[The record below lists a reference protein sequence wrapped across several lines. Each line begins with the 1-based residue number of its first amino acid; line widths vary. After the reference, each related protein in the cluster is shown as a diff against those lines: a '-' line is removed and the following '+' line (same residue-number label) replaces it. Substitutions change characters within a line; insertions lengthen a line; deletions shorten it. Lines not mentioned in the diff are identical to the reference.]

1 MSQNE
6 LVKILLIEDDEA
18 DIELLDAS
26 LGEVNGFRYELF
38 PVNAI
43 EKLNSELQKAEFT
56 IVIMDLGLKLTCGI
70 ETYRALKALDI
81 ELPVIIVTG
90 LDDEQV
96 GLQAINE
103 GAQDYLVK
111 GKFDGQKVVQVIRY
125 AIARFQIEKQLQQS
139 EERSRIL
146 INENVDG
153 IVVLGK
159 NNKIRFFN
167 PSASKYLSL
176 DEQSYNT
183 VFNQH
188 INDHKDIK
196 LETKNSADEVCFLEG
211 KSVTIYWEGELAK
224 LVTLRDVSNI
234 HNMEES
240 LRNSNTEL
248 RQLKRELEKD
258 LADSVTQM
266 LQNDAI
272 TLNRTMQNNP
282 GQLSEIQI
290 DEINRK
296 INSLDI
302 VIKNLQ
308 DAIGFGEIST
318 EQINTKLKI
327 AGELVVEIAEL
338 LT

>member
-6 LVKILLIEDDEA
+6 LIRILLIEDDEA
-18 DIELLDAS
+18 DIELLDAY
-26 LGEVNGFRYELF
+26 LGEVNGFKYELF

-43 EKLNSELQKAEFT
+43 EKVKAELLKAEFT
-56 IVIMDLGLKLTCGI
+56 IVIMDLGLKLTRGI

-96 GLQAINE
+96 GLKAINE
-103 GAQDYLVK
+103 NAQDYLVK

-159 NNKIRFFN
+159 NNEIRFFN

-176 DEQSYNT
+176 DDRSYNT
-183 VFNQH
+183 IFNQP
-188 INDHKDIK
+188 INNHKDIK
-196 LETKNSADEVCFLEG
+196 LEIKNSADEVCFLEG

-240 LRNSNTEL
+240 IRNSNTEL
-248 RQLKRELEKD
+248 RRLKRELEKD

-272 TLNRTMQNNP
+272 TLNRTIQNNP
-282 GQLSEIQI
+282 GQLSEMQI
-290 DEINRK
+290 DEIHRK

-308 DAIGFGEIST
+308 DGIGFGEIST

-327 AGELVVEIAEL
+327 AGELVVEIAKML
-338 LT
+338 S